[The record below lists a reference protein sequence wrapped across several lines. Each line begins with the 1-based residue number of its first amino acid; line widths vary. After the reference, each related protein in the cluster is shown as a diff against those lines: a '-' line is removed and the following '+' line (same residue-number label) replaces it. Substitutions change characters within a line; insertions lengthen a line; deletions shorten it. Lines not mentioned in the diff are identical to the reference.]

1 MTSAGSRAARTA
13 AAVVTGLAG
22 AAGLAAVALRDPHV
36 PGSWG
41 TCPVLALTGLPC
53 PGCGGLR
60 ATSDLLGGRPLE
72 ALGSNALAVV
82 LVLGAVAVWAVWALA
97 AVRGRPSP
105 VPRLVAAVTDRR
117 AVTVAVLIGLFTL
130 VRWVPGVGQVLG
142 P

>member
-1 MTSAGSRAARTA
+1 MTGVPSRAARTA
-13 AAVVTGLAG
+13 AAAATGVVG
-22 AAGLAAVALRDPHV
+22 AAGLVAVALRDPHV

-60 ATSDLLGGRPLE
+60 ATADLLAGRPLE

-82 LVLGAVAVWAVWALA
+82 LVLGAGAVWAVWALA

-117 AVTVAVLIGLFTL
+117 VAVGAVLLVAFTVL
-130 VRWVPGVGQVLG
+130 RWLPGTAPLLA